1 MTYYFSVI
9 GQFLECTNS
18 KKVIVSDSVN
28 YHTAHFTIDS
38 SLEGYNKSAIFTNTR
53 TKVSVIKPLD
63 VDNNCIIPF
72 EPLVGEGYLDVCI
85 KATLDTSVLY
95 TDMGVQLVIYQ
106 SGKTDASDPLPPS
119 QSVYDEILE
128 IALKKNVAE

>member
-18 KKVIVSDSVN
+18 RKVIVSDSVN
-28 YHTAHFTIDS
+28 YHTAHFTIDG
-38 SLEGYNKSAIFTNTR
+38 SLDGYSKSVIFTNTR

-72 EPLVGEGYLDVCI
+72 EPLVGEGCLDVCI

-106 SGKTDASDPLPPS
+106 SGKD
-119 QSVYDEILE
+119 
-128 IALKKNVAE
+128 